1 MAIYRQVYM
10 SFWTDPKVVND
21 FTPEDRYFYLYL
33 ITNSHTNLCG
43 CYEISIRQM
52 AWETG
57 YNEDTVSR
65 LISRLSDLGVIKYDN
80 VTKEVLLLNWHK
92 YNWTNSPKLTKAVTE
107 KCKLIK
113 NIDFREYIIYA
124 VNGIP
129 YTYPIDTSVTDTVS
143 DTVAGANT
151 GS

>member
-10 SFWTDPKVVND
+10 TFWTDPKVVNE

-43 CYEISIRQM
+43 CYEISIKQM

-65 LISRLSDLGVIKYDN
+65 LLGRLTDLGVIKYNN

-92 YNWTNSPKLTKAVTE
+92 YNWSKSPKLTKAVLE
-107 KCKLIK
+107 KSKLIRD
-113 NIDFREYIIYA
+113 NTFRDYIVYA
-124 VNGIP
+124 ANGIP
-129 YTYPIDTSVTDTVS
+129 YTYPMDTSVTDTVTVT
-143 DTVAGANT
+143 DTV
-151 GS
+151 

>member
-1 MAIYRQVYM
+1 
-10 SFWTDPKVVND
+10 
-21 FTPEDRYFYLYL
+21 
-33 ITNSHTNLCG
+33 
-43 CYEISIRQM
+43 M

-129 YTYPIDTSVTDTVS
+129 YTYPIDTSVTDTVA
-143 DTVAGANT
+143 DTASVSNAG
-151 GS
+151 S